1 MSAIDPVVMFFA
13 LGIFAGIARADIKLP
28 AALYES
34 ISLFLLLS
42 IGLKGGIELARQS
55 SSELLFPLISVMLAG
70 VAQTVLGYGLLRFVL
85 RVATADAAAI
95 AAHYGS
101 VSVGTYAVVSSY
113 LTNRHVAYE
122 PHMPVFVVALE
133 IPAIIVGVLLAKG
146 RSLGGSNTKSLLHE
160 LFLGKGVVLLVGGLL
175 IGWAAGP
182 KGMAPYLG
190 FFVGG
195 FKGVLALFLL
205 EMGLLCAGRISDL
218 RSKGVGLLLFAILM
232 PLLGGLM
239 GATLGPVIGLSIGGT
254 AVLATLLASASYI
267 AVPAAMRMMVPEAN
281 PTLSLG
287 AALGVTFP
295 FNVTL
300 GIPLYVK
307 LSTYLHGV
315 LS

>member
-1 MSAIDPVVMFFA
+1 MDIDPVILFFG
-13 LGIFAGIARADIKLP
+13 LGLFAGIVRADVKLP

-34 ISLFLLLS
+34 LSLLLLLT
-42 IGLKGGIELARQS
+42 IGLKGGVELAKIPIAG
-55 SSELLFPLISVMLAG
+55 LAIPVAVIILIG
-70 VAQTVLGYGLLRFVL
+70 VAQTVLGYLVLRFGMRL
-85 RVATADAAAI
+85 VACDAAAV

-113 LTNRHVAYE
+113 LSSRQISYE

-133 IPAIIVGVLLAKG
+133 IPAIIVGVLLA
-146 RSLGGSNTKSLLHE
+146 RGSNLGRVKLSAMVHE

-175 IGWAAGP
+175 IGWITGP
-182 KGMAPYLG
+182 LRFAPYQG
-190 FFVGG
+190 FFFGG

-205 EMGLLCAGRISDL
+205 EMGLICAARLSEL
-218 RSKGVGLLLFAILM
+218 RSKGLGLVAYALVMPIFGGLVGAVAG
-232 PLLGGLM
+232 PLLG
-239 GATLGPVIGLSIGGT
+239 LSVGGT

-267 AVPAAMRMMVPEAN
+267 AVPAAFRMMVPEAN

-295 FNVTL
+295 FNVTI
-300 GIPLYVK
+300 GIPLYVR
-307 LSTYLHGV
+307 LSMHSHGV